1 MSGSWTCWFW
11 TLVGA
16 GCLGWGIKGMVLGP
30 VMDEKRREVERLKS
44 KVTMLTNQPPEVR
57 TVEKRVEVPVERVV
71 VKHVEVPVEKVVDRP
86 VDNQEYLA
94 RIKAL
99 EGEVAMIAGLLPQ
112 IAQFQTVASQV
123 GGRSIEGRVVVPVD
137 NPEHLARI
145 KAVED
150 EIVVIAGFLAQIAQA
165 QTASSQ
171 AGVKSIE
178 ERVVVPT
185 DNLEHLARIKA
196 LEGEV
201 AVIADLRAQ
210 MAELRDLLLQVGEKV
225 AEKRVE
231 TPTQHTGEVPI
242 DQVTEQRGDL
252 TYAGG
257 VEQMDEGEAGE
268 DSPDDLKHIR
278 GVGPAL
284 ERFLHKRGVFWF
296 RQVATW
302 SQADIDKFEF
312 LLPNFGGRIQ
322 RENWVHSAKVE
333 HYKKYQEWLGD
344 GEPPRETL
352 DLPAQMAELQAA
364 FSQAG
369 EKTVETQI
377 EPPAEKIVV
386 KNGDGVGETISEPVG
401 DHDQVCAAESADK
414 GQVVGA
420 LPDDL
425 KHIRGVGPALER
437 FLHKRGVFWFRQ
449 VATWSQADI
458 DKFEFLLPNFGGRIQ
473 RENWV
478 HSAKV
483 EHYKKYQEWLG
494 DGEPPRE
501 TLDLPAQMA
510 ELQDRSVRA
519 DEKFVEKPI
528 EAMGGA
534 HGEVPVGTISEQQGD
549 LDHAGVV
556 DQAEIGEV
564 GKKSPDDLKQ
574 IRGVGP
580 ALERFLHKRGVFWF
594 RQVATWSQADIDKFE
609 FLLPNFGGRIQRE
622 NWVHSAK
629 VEHYKK
635 YQEWLGDGEPPSE
648 SLDLPVQIAEPQVAS
663 SQATEQTVETGIET
677 HMEQNGVVST
687 AQVSEDRNHVSA
699 AEQADEGQGIGESP
713 DDLKQ
718 IDGVGPAL
726 EQFLHK
732 RGVFWFSQVATWK
745 QTDIE
750 KFEFLLPDFEGRI
763 QRENWVRSAKVEHYK
778 KYKQWLGDDQP
789 PSTAPETH

>member
-1 MSGSWTCWFW
+1 MSGSWACWFW

-30 VMDEKRREVERLKS
+30 VMDEKRRELDRLRT

-71 VKHVEVPVEKVVDRP
+71 VKHVEVPVEKIIEKRVEVPIEKTVEKVVDRP

-123 GGRSIEGRVVVPVD
+123 GGRSVEERVVVPVD

-145 KAVED
+145 KAVEE

-178 ERVVVPT
+178 ERVVVPA
-185 DNLEHLARIKA
+185 DNPEHLARIKA

-201 AVIADLRAQ
+201 AVIADLRSQ

-225 AEKRVE
+225 AEKRPE
-231 TPTQHTGEVPI
+231 TP
-242 DQVTEQRGDL
+242 
-252 TYAGG
+252 
-257 VEQMDEGEAGE
+257 VEQYREEPPAQVSERAAESNQASVSEQTVEGEAVGA
-268 DSPDDLKHIR
+268 SPDDLKHIR

-302 SQADIDKFEF
+302 SPVDIDKFEF

-322 RENWVHSAKVE
+322 RENWVRSAQVE

-344 GEPPRETL
+344 GESPGESL
-352 DLPAQMAELQAA
+352 DLPGQMAEIQAASLQAEVKVA
-364 FSQAG
+364 
-369 EKTVETQI
+369 ETST
-377 EPPAEKIVV
+377 EEIVL
-386 KNGDGVGETISEPVG
+386 KSGAAVGETISEPAG
-401 DHDQVCAAESADK
+401 DLGQADTVEQADERETDK
-414 GQVVGA
+414 A

-425 KHIRGVGPALER
+425 KYIRGVGPALER

-449 VATWSQADI
+449 VATWSPADI

-478 HSAKV
+478 RSAQV
-483 EHYKKYQEWLG
+483 EHYKKYKQWLG

-501 TLDLPAQMA
+501 
-510 ELQDRSVRA
+510 
-519 DEKFVEKPI
+519 
-528 EAMGGA
+528 
-534 HGEVPVGTISEQQGD
+534 
-549 LDHAGVV
+549 
-556 DQAEIGEV
+556 
-564 GKKSPDDLKQ
+564 
-574 IRGVGP
+574 
-580 ALERFLHKRGVFWF
+580 
-594 RQVATWSQADIDKFE
+594 
-609 FLLPNFGGRIQRE
+609 
-622 NWVHSAK
+622 
-629 VEHYKK
+629 
-635 YQEWLGDGEPPSE
+635 
-648 SLDLPVQIAEPQVAS
+648 SLDLPGQMAEIQAAS
-663 SQATEQTVETGIET
+663 SQAWEQSIET
-677 HMEQNGVVST
+677 EIETPTQQNGVAPT
-687 AQVSEDRNHVSA
+687 AQVSEHVGDRDHASA
-699 AEQADEGQGIGESP
+699 TGPSEEGQAVGESP

-726 EQFLHK
+726 EQFLHN

-745 QTDIE
+745 QADID
-750 KFEFLLPDFEGRI
+750 KFEFLLPNFEGRI
-763 QRENWVRSAKVEHYK
+763 QQENLVRSAKVEHYK

-789 PSTAPETH
+789 PSTTPETH